1 MYAVLIAGGKGERLR
16 PLTTDRPKP
25 MVEVGGQPIM
35 SHQIEWLI
43 GEGIDHFI
51 VSCGAMHGVIQDYFG
66 DGQDLG
72 VHITYAIED
81 TPLGRGGGLRQGCRQ
96 IPQSEDLFIAT
107 NADILSAQSL
117 TPLLAQHR
125 EDENVVTILLTPF
138 VSQFGI
144 VEVQGRKVQKFT
156 TNPVLPHWVNGGVY
170 VMNRAIEH
178 QLPVVGDHEDST
190 FPEIAAQAKL
200 GAFKSRAWWRAL
212 DSLKD
217 HARLE
222 QEFSERQSKATAAS

>member
-16 PLTTDRPKP
+16 PLTADRPKP

-35 SHQIEWLI
+35 AHQIDWLI
-43 GEGIDHFI
+43 HEGVNRFV
-51 VSCGAMHGVIQDYFG
+51 VSCGAMHEVIQSYFG
-66 DGQDLG
+66 DGHALG

-81 TPLGRGGGLRQGCRQ
+81 SPLGRGGGLRQGCRQ
-96 IPQSEDLFIAT
+96 IPNSEELFIAT
-107 NADILSAQSL
+107 NADILSSQAL
-117 TPLLAQHR
+117 TPIVAQHR
-125 EDENVVTILLTPF
+125 QDTNLATILLTPF

-144 VEVQGRKVQKFT
+144 VEVEGRKVRQFA

-170 VMNRAIEH
+170 VMNRAIEEH
-178 QLPVVGDHEDST
+178 LPVMGDHEDST
-190 FPEIAAQAKL
+190 FPEIAARGDL
-200 GAFKSRAWWRAL
+200 GAFKSRAWWRAM

-222 QEFSERQSKATAAS
+222 EEFAKCRSIPTAPR